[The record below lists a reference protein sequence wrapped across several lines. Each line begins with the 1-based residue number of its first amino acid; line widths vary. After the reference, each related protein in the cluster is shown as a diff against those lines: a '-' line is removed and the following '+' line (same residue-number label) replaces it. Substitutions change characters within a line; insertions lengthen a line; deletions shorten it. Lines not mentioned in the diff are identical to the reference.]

1 MIEIKKSK
9 NNTYQFSLK
18 TAEGK
23 TLLNSVDFESEAE
36 IEKTVKQL
44 EPLARKQHCI
54 ERKTNYD
61 GHFLFDLKD
70 KNGKVIGNS
79 MLYDSEA
86 GMENG
91 IKNLRSRI
99 SSMITPP

>member
-1 MIEIKKSK
+1 MIEVKKGK
-9 NNTYQFSLK
+9 NNTFQFSLK

-23 TLLNSVDFESEAE
+23 TLLKSVEFETKAE
-36 IEKTVKQL
+36 IENTVKELQ
-44 EPLARKQHCI
+44 PLANKQHCI

-61 GHFLFDLKD
+61 GHFLFKLKD

-79 MLYDSEA
+79 LLYDSEA

-91 IKNLRSRI
+91 ISNLRKRI
-99 SSMITPP
+99 TSLITPP

>member
-1 MIEIKKSK
+1 MIEVKKGK
-9 NNTYQFSLK
+9 NDTFQFRLK
-18 TAEGK
+18 TADGK
-23 TLLNSVDFESEAE
+23 TLLKSVEFETKAE

-44 EPLARKQHCI
+44 QPLAFKQHSI

-61 GHFLFDLKD
+61 GHFLFNLKD

-79 MLYDSEA
+79 MLYNSEA

-91 IKNLRSRI
+91 ISNLRKSI
-99 SSMITPP
+99 TSMNTPS

>member
-1 MIEIKKSK
+1 MIEIKKGK
-9 NNTYQFSLK
+9 NNTFQFSLK

-36 IEKTVKQL
+36 IEDTVKQL
-44 EPLARKQHCI
+44 KPLASRQNCF

-61 GHFLFDLKD
+61 GHFLFNLKD
-70 KNGKVIGNS
+70 KNGKIIGNS
-79 MLYDSEA
+79 LLYDSEA

-91 IKNLRSRI
+91 ITNLKRRI
-99 SSMITPP
+99 TSLITPP